1 MVQEVGIVSGIVVI
15 VGVNVEEGLGFVRCS

>member
-15 VGVNVEEGLGFVRCS
+15 IGVNVEEGLGFVGCS